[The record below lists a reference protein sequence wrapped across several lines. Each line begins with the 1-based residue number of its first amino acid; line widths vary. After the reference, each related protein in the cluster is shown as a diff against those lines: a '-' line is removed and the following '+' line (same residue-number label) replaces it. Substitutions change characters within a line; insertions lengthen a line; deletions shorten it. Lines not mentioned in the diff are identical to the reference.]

1 MAFFTYPSDVFDLIF
16 KSISYVIIGGLIF
29 YIEYKSK
36 FNMSYSKFRKGN
48 NFSSKV
54 GMTII
59 YLIPLL
65 VYYYSYMLFKFPSS
79 IYHYSLLTFV
89 TIHFGKRILEVLFL
103 HKFSGGMSL
112 FSVIMICIFYSNV
125 TWVVG
130 QLVNGIISPIGIDFF
145 NSPNLW
151 IGSVLFIIGI
161 FGNLFHHII
170 LAKLRSENMKS
181 YLLPSTYGFKYVICP
196 HYTFELCIWLGIAIS
211 STFIDIYFIFFVMI
225 CYLSARGMRTMNWY
239 KETFKD
245 KMIQKNILIPRIF

>member
-1 MAFFTYPSDVFDLIF
+1 MSFFTYPTDIYDLVFKLF
-16 KSISYVIIGGLIF
+16 SYAFIGGLIF

-48 NFSSKV
+48 NFSSKL
-54 GMTII
+54 GMMII
-59 YLIPLL
+59 YSLPLF
-65 VYYYSYMLFKFPSS
+65 VYLYSYMLFNFPSS
-79 IYHYSLLTFV
+79 IFHYTLLTLVF
-89 TIHFGKRILEVLFL
+89 IHFGKRILEVLFL

-130 QLVNGIISPIGIDFF
+130 QLVNGIISPNGIDFF

-151 IGSVLFIIGI
+151 IGSVIFIIGI
-161 FGNLFHHII
+161 IGNLFHHII
-170 LAKLRSENMKS
+170 LAKLRSENSKS

-211 STFIDIYFIFFVMI
+211 STFLDIYLIFFVMFS
-225 CYLSARGMRTMNWY
+225 YLSARGMRTMNWY
-239 KETFKD
+239 KETFRD
-245 KMIQKNILIPRIF
+245 KLTQKNILIPRIF